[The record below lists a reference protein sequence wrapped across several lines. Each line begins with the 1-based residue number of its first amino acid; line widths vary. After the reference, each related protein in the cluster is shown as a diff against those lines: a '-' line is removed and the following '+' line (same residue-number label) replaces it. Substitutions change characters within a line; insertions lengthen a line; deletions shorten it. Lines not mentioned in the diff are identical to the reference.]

1 MKTFRIVL
9 VALLVAILAVV
20 GVSAATV
27 TYDLGVM
34 DEEAGLYGVS
44 FHYNMEKETTD
55 ATYATTVVGTY
66 TTRFTF
72 NPEKLVLMDLEEFA
86 PVSDFTTA
94 GLTPVVPE
102 EYGSKYSK
110 YAYQLADAGEN
121 SWSVGADG
129 KVSGYITAYTQS
141 TKFDINDTLVLN
153 VAFILADGVTPDDL
167 VSTDFVIDSVYIKD
181 TGNNVQYG
189 YNYTNVECEE
199 TLTVVNNV
207 VPAPAVV
214 VEDWIAGNG
223 YNLVDMDGNVVA
235 NNSPV
240 TKTEKS
246 ATEVTVKYG
255 GYYQGADNWAG
266 AALKEAVT
274 IDGLEVEVTYTTL
287 PTSNDCW
294 AFIGVLAYPAIFSTN
309 ASYNNGYVNLIRYS
323 NGNMSVY
330 GTTKWETVGTYGD
343 GFFALENGDV
353 LRVCFDKNE
362 EGTYDITYVKNNT
375 EVFTLPIA
383 IDLEA
388 ALGGTKGYVVASASC
403 KGSEANA
410 FEYTVNTNPEELA
423 VAKIPVA
430 AGDTVYEYVEDAGY
444 TITKVTANGTYD
456 IILADGDNIAV
467 IVNSGYTSQKAY
479 SVSKVHADGYFVEM
493 ENFANGVL
501 GSDELS
507 VRIRSDAPQGI
518 RFFGTVKNVIA
529 ELDNFDEYGF
539 IMTAESTYNA
549 LPDDYVL
556 DMALVEA
563 GKAKK
568 GVAKDTAGTDIYF
581 ERTTEATVIAGVFYG
596 VPKTVEG
603 VKTVIASRP
612 YYKLGDACIYGEVT
626 KATLYDIAKLIYNVE
641 GYEVAWE
648 YAKEIIEIV
657 EGPMTDD
664 DVPEL
669 DNEIAI
675 DVSELYK

>member
-1 MKTFRIVL
+1 MKKIIVL
-9 VALLVAILAVV
+9 ALALMAMLTVVAFAEVTITYDIQEGNLADTYQIV
-20 GVSAATV
+20 ATV
-27 TYDLGVM
+27 ADPEGDFRLFAQNVTIDTDVFVPVSKTKGTALNLSSGSSTSKTPLSIYTWY
-34 DEEAGLYGVS
+34 DEENEEDVVAAYTENPMWKVDGTDVTLG
-44 FHYNMEKETTD
+44 FET
-55 ATYATTVVGTY
+55 Y
-66 TTRFTF
+66 
-72 NPEKLVLMDLEEFA
+72 
-86 PVSDFTTA
+86 
-94 GLTPVVPE
+94 LTPNDYPVDGYVLFSMHFV
-102 EYGSKYSK
+102 Y
-110 YAYQLADAGEN
+110 
-121 SWSVGADG
+121 ADG
-129 KVSGYITAYTQS
+129 KSESDITA
-141 TKFDINDTLVLN
+141 D
-153 VAFILADGVTPDDL
+153 AFKVNTIT
-167 VSTDFVIDSVYIKD
+167 
-181 TGNNVQYG
+181 
-189 YNYTNVECEE
+189 YTNGDSICYYYYGRDDEGKA
-199 TLTVVNNV
+199 TNITVVNNV
-207 VPAPAVV
+207 VPAPV
-214 VEDWIAGNG
+214 VEETYWNVGNG
-223 YNLVDMDGNVVA
+223 YNLVDMNSNKVA
-235 NNSPV
+235 DNSPV
-240 TKTEKS
+240 TKSGETET
-246 ATEVTVKYG
+246 AVTVKYG

-294 AFIGVLAYPAIFSTN
+294 AYIGVLAYPAIFSTN

-323 NGNMSVY
+323 AGNMSVY

-388 ALGGTKGYVVASASC
+388 ALGSTTGYVVASASC